1 MYPTTM
7 TDGLLGPNRRN
18 LATLAVVTVLLV
30 VAYVLVPH
38 WSTRYGAWLV
48 VFTIYMVWFV
58 ATFVQWFAN
67 ADF

>member
-1 MYPTTM
+1 MAES
-7 TDGLLGPNRRN
+7 LLGPNRRN
-18 LATLAVVTVLLV
+18 LAALGVTTVLLV
-30 VAYVLVPH
+30 VAYFLVPH

>member
-1 MYPTTM
+1 M
-7 TDGLLGPNRRN
+7 TDGLFGPNRRN
-18 LATLAVVTVLLV
+18 LVALGAVTALLV

-38 WSTRYGAWLV
+38 WSTQYGAWLV

>member
-1 MYPTTM
+1 M
-7 TDGLLGPNRRN
+7 TDTLFGPNRRN
-18 LATLAVVTVLLV
+18 LTALGVVTALLV
-30 VAYVLVPH
+30 VAYFVVPH